1 MQIFFGFDVKS
12 KFPILPTMKSVLFVC
27 TGNICRSPTAD
38 AVFRQL
44 VKEVGRDILIDS
56 VGMHGYHVGEAPDH
70 RAIEIAADKGIE
82 MEFLTARKLDPNDFE
97 KFDLLLAMDNGHL
110 SSMQN
115 LCPPEHAHKLRLFL
129 DTLEGH
135 EGQDVPDPYY
145 GSMQNFKT
153 TFDLIYRGCESLLAE
168 I

>member
-1 MQIFFGFDVKS
+1 
-12 KFPILPTMKSVLFVC
+12 MKSVLFVC

-38 AVFRQL
+38 AVFRHL
-44 VKEVGRDILIDS
+44 AEKEGRDILIDS
-56 VGMHGYHVGEAPDH
+56 VGTHGYHVGEAPDH

-82 MEFLTARKLDPNDFE
+82 MDFLTARKLNANDFE

-110 SSMQN
+110 ASMQN

-129 DTLEGH
+129 ED
-135 EGQDVPDPYY
+135 GQDVPDPYY
-145 GSMQNFKT
+145 GSVQDFKD
-153 TFDLIYRGCESLLAE
+153 TFDLIYRGCEALLAE